1 MHKGYIYIK
10 KRDMLMAVIG
20 VFILNVLKSML
31 GSINIRSYWEKSSYL
46 SANSIRLLLT
56 ACQHS

>member
-1 MHKGYIYIK
+1 MHKGHIYLK
-10 KRDMLMAVIG
+10 KRDETAAIG

-56 ACQHS
+56 AC